1 MTRSE
6 TILPTR
12 SAPRPRKRRAGH
24 YAEPLA
30 GPAGRRKS
38 TDSRA
43 VSSDKPDAYSVEEF
57 CRKHRI
63 SVQVFYKRPDLMP
76 ASFYVGTR
84 RLISVESAAR
94 WRRKREQTAN
104 HRSATPR

>member
-1 MTRSE
+1 MSDKKSRNQDQPEDRTR
-6 TILPTR
+6 
-12 SAPRPRKRRAGH
+12 H
-24 YAEPLA
+24 HAELMG
-30 GPAGRRKS
+30 GPANRRRRTES
-38 TDSRA
+38 GA
-43 VSSDKPDAYSVEEF
+43 VTCDEPDAYSVEEF

-63 SVQVFYKRPDLMP
+63 SIQVFYKRPDLMP